1 MPPCDFCSKGPWM
14 AWFLKTGA
22 FQCHKYSTTGHNPF
36 QSPCTNLPAPSW
48 LLESLVFQLLWE
60 QLRQHIGELKLGAG
74 AKAQTWNLVLEQ
86 LEFQVKPVRKEI
98 YYKALL
104 FFTFCYTTSF
114 CLSVN
119 SHLHVAHCMS
129 QNIHTVLWAL
139 LIFLCSL
146 GATAGSG

>member
-1 MPPCDFCSKGPWM
+1 MTFAAKGLWT
-14 AWFLKTGA
+14 AWFLKTMA
-22 FQCHKYSTTGHNPF
+22 FQCHKSGTGHTPF
-36 QSPCTNLPAPSW
+36 QSPCTNLPVPSW

-60 QLRQHIGELKLGAG
+60 QLQQHIGELRLEVGV
-74 AKAQTWNLVLEQ
+74 KAQTQNLV
-86 LEFQVKPVRKEI
+86 LEFQVKPMRKEI
-98 YYKALL
+98 CYKALL

-139 LIFLCSL
+139 LIFLHSL
-146 GATAGSG
+146 RATAGSG